1 MRKEVED
8 AFYHSVSERVNVH
21 QAHTEGFLLRAQDT
35 ALPQTPRAAGAVTD
49 VQMCGHMLTYPVKI
63 KGVIVNVVEI
73 CAKWLMK
80 NAYFI

>member
-1 MRKEVED
+1 MLKEVED

-21 QAHTEGFLLRAQDT
+21 QAHAEGFLLRAQDT

-49 VQMCGHMLTYPVKI
+49 VQMLTYPVKI